1 MHQMTAAAEN
11 VRTMTIKTS
20 KDMEEGSLSQ
30 YLPSVPTHGAATDDV
45 THALREAI
53 LDGAI
58 PPSTWLREQGLAA
71 ALGVSR
77 TPIREA
83 LRRLE
88 DERLVERVAN
98 RGSMVVPMT
107 LDEVLAVYHV
117 RETLEGLAARTAAL
131 QHSADVVR
139 RLERIHHEMVEA
151 SRHSPGE
158 TLAGMNLAFHRVI
171 RESSASN
178 PYLARF
184 LLQVE
189 HAVRRFGR
197 TTYERQD
204 RTEKSLAEHEEII
217 RAISAGD
224 PDWAERAASAH
235 MRRARDARID
245 MMTADNEPLVSLS
258 DPT

>member
-1 MHQMTAAAEN
+1 VTASVEDD
-11 VRTMTIKTS
+11 RTVTIKTT
-20 KDMEEGSLSQ
+20 KDMEGGSLSQ

-45 THALREAI
+45 TRALREAI

-131 QHSADVVR
+131 QRSADVVS
-139 RLERIHHEMVEA
+139 RLEEIHHQMVEA
-151 SRHSPGE
+151 SRHSPSE

-171 RESSASN
+171 RESSATN

-197 TTYERQD
+197 TTYERPK
-204 RTEKSLAEHEEII
+204 RTERSLAEHAELI
-217 RAISAGD
+217 RAISSGD
-224 PDWAERAASAH
+224 PDWAARAASAH
-235 MRRARDARID
+235 MRRARDARIE
-245 MMTADNEPLVSLS
+245 MMTTAHESLVILN